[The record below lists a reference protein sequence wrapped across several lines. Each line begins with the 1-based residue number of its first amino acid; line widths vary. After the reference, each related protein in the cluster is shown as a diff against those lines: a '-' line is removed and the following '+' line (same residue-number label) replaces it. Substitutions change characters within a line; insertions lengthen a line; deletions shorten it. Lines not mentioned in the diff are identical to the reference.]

1 MRILPKLLVLVLVA
15 SSVVLLWLQN
25 QQPISL
31 KMFGFYQTPSLGL
44 AVWML
49 FFTFLGIIT
58 SLLLQGLL
66 SFGSNN
72 KQKVTAK
79 KQVKEEVKNTQSKPP
94 EQPYMDWVDEPQ
106 TSEPWGNPNPPISQP
121 QVTSPP
127 PPAPVPPE
135 PPETPETPE
144 PPAKSTYSYSY
155 AKATPQ
161 EKRNTKDQIYDTP
174 YRIITPPYN
183 DNSPPPPA
191 SDEDEDEEEWV

>member
-1 MRILPKLLVLVLVA
+1 MTVLFKLLVLVLVA

-44 AVWML
+44 AVWIL
-49 FFTFLGIIT
+49 FFSFLGIIT

-72 KQKVTAK
+72 KQKVTTK
-79 KQVKEEVKNTQSKPP
+79 KQVKEEVENTQSKSP

-106 TSEPWGNPNPPISQP
+106 TSEPWGNPNPPVSQP
-121 QVTSPP
+121 QVTPP
-127 PPAPVPPE
+127 PPPS
-135 PPETPETPE
+135 ETPETPKTPE
-144 PPAKSTYSYSY
+144 TPPKSTYSYSY
-155 AKATPQ
+155 TKATPQ
-161 EKRNTKDQIYDTP
+161 EKRNTKDQIYDAP

-183 DNSPPPPA
+183 NNPPPPPA
-191 SDEDEDEEEWV
+191 SESDEDEEEWV

>member
-1 MRILPKLLVLVLVA
+1 MTVLPKLLVLVLVA

-44 AVWML
+44 AVWIL
-49 FFTFLGIIT
+49 FFSFLGIIT

-72 KQKVTAK
+72 KQKVNTK
-79 KQVKEEVKNTQSKPP
+79 KQVKEEVKNTQSKSL

-106 TSEPWGNPNPPISQP
+106 TSEPWGNPNPPVSQP
-121 QVTSPP
+121 PVTSPP
-127 PPAPVPPE
+127 PPS
-135 PPETPETPE
+135 ETPETPKTPE
-144 PPAKSTYSYSY
+144 TPPKSTYSYSY
-155 AKATPQ
+155 TKATPQ
-161 EKRNTKDQIYDTP
+161 EKRNTKDQIYDAP

-183 DNSPPPPA
+183 NNPPPPPA
-191 SDEDEDEEEWV
+191 SESDEDEEEWV

>member
-1 MRILPKLLVLVLVA
+1 MTVLPKLLVLVLVA

-44 AVWML
+44 AVWIL
-49 FFTFLGIIT
+49 FFSFLGIIT

-72 KQKVTAK
+72 KQKVNTK
-79 KQVKEEVKNTQSKPP
+79 KQVKEEVKNTQSKSP

-106 TSEPWGNPNPPISQP
+106 TSEPWGNPNPPIPQP
-121 QVTSPP
+121 QVTAPP
-127 PPAPVPPE
+127 PPS
-135 PPETPETPE
+135 ETPETPKTPE
-144 PPAKSTYSYSY
+144 TPPKSTYSYSY
-155 AKATPQ
+155 TKATPQ
-161 EKRNTKDQIYDTP
+161 EKRNTKDQIYDAP

-183 DNSPPPPA
+183 NNPPPPPA
-191 SDEDEDEEEWV
+191 SESDEDEDEEEWV

>member
-1 MRILPKLLVLVLVA
+1 MTVLPKLLVLVFVA
-15 SSVVLLWLQN
+15 SSIVLLWLQN

-49 FFTFLGIIT
+49 FFSFLGIIT

-72 KQKVTAK
+72 KQKVNTK
-79 KQVKEEVKNTQSKPP
+79 KQVKEEVKNTESKSL

-106 TSEPWGNPNPPISQP
+106 TSEPWGSPTPPIPQP
-121 QVTSPP
+121 QVTPPSP
-127 PPAPVPPE
+127 
-135 PPETPETPE
+135 PPETPETPKTPE
-144 PPAKSTYSYSY
+144 TPAKSTYSYSY
-155 AKATPQ
+155 TKATPQ
-161 EKRNTKDQIYDTP
+161 EKRNTKDQIYDAP

-183 DNSPPPPA
+183 DNPPP
-191 SDEDEDEEEWV
+191 SVETDEDDNEEEWV